1 MSAKKTPPPT
11 PEALRA
17 ALGLIEKHGRF
28 SAQQLEAELRA
39 DHGLTLRKKFAPES
53 NGRVRMLGIEAEG
66 ASFFDAADLWA
77 RKARRELL
85 GAR

>member
-17 ALGLIEKHGRF
+17 AIGVIDQHGRF
-28 SAQQLEAELRA
+28 SALQLEAVLRA
-39 DHGLTLRKKFAPES
+39 DHGLTLRKKFAS
-53 NGRVRMLGIEAEG
+53 GGHGRVRMLGIETEG
-66 ASFFDAADLWA
+66 ATFFDAVVLWA